1 MCDAKSP
8 PTRKSVIIEINIRQE
23 QYIIT
28 IIMNLMLR
36 EISILLLLTMAS
48 VCRAAASW
56 SKEIPQGSTRMV
68 LTQNKTLFLIG
79 IRPHF
84 DQGSLEILKLD
95 SDGEVI
101 AKYYPSLKEIH
112 NVFDAVEGQDHSFMV
127 ITQTLIPNL
136 RLQNSVSLHKIGR
149 DGSEEWY
156 KELSKHQASGQHCVY
171 RIRNGKYIIV
181 GTYYINE
188 VSANLNDINSSNNI
202 VHEPPKE
209 ISLYAV
215 CVDSEG
221 IICWEKYY
229 GVSYKQS
236 TTINECIKSTEEE
249 ENIAIII
256 TQNTIETVT
265 LTTIDSSGNIA
276 SKLLYIGGFLKSTTI
291 LKDSVLIMAIDMF
304 GKQFAI
310 KLDSNYN
317 IQWKKQIEFIE
328 GHNGTIDRFIEIMD
342 GHYLGIWSTN
352 TAGGPAMVKYYK
364 NMTMK
369 WSTELPL
376 FNGQIQ
382 IREMKRNVFYIL
394 SMTTSHRTSTMIKY
408 TLPSYAECLH
418 HAQGEQCKAC
428 GLGFY
433 WNYTSCVPC
442 SVGCVECLD
451 IDHCINCSS
460 RYAKTE
466 DNRCIPVEE
475 PCNCDLPNLTPEC
488 REKCA
493 LPVCSSNSSLPFTYK
508 TDNKKVCTCPDE
520 MLSNETHCL
529 PKTDVGCHPL
539 CDICAG
545 EYCLQ
550 CKNIT
555 GIFVSRT
562 HSIAVKCQC
571 DYGYQF
577 NSTACIPVKRIHNVQ
592 SSESLVAIALGIIG
606 GLVAVGSVAFIMYLK
621 YRRDEW
627 MHGENLPDI
636 QTGKEQHTVEVSK
649 EMEVHAITRDDERT
663 GEIMFKR
670 E

>member
-48 VCRAAASW
+48 VCRAMATWDKYLSDDFLSISANTE
-56 SKEIPQGSTRMV
+56 KHAILFGSRE
-68 LTQNKTLFLIG
+68 LLNKTKGVLIAEYDLYGELINEHFTPNHRLSEICIIIQDRLNGGALIVAQVNLSDESTKNETYLQKFLNNGTKEWEITYY
-79 IRPHF
+79 RPYTYS
-84 DQGSLEILKLD
+84 QYYGKQI
-95 SDGEVI
+95 SDG
-101 AKYYPSLKEIH
+101 
-112 NVFDAVEGQDHSFMV
+112 G
-127 ITQTLIPNL
+127 
-136 RLQNSVSLHKIGR
+136 
-149 DGSEEWY
+149 
-156 KELSKHQASGQHCVY
+156 
-171 RIRNGKYIIV
+171 YIIV
-181 GTYYINE
+181 IESKQWLHFKHVFTTMRLDKEGHILWHKAFETLFWIVDCAVCNNGPNEELLIVSSGNLMTSLLYINLEGEIKTGPVLENTLAVSILVTPDNKLLLGDKISKHALITKVDFNGTVEYKKVMHRQVSTITEYLATTHDGCYLAMITGIAKLNSMNLVKLYPNGTERWRVALSSSGRTIAIESSGDNTYYI
-188 VSANLNDINSSNNI
+188 L
-202 VHEPPKE
+202 
-209 ISLYAV
+209 
-215 CVDSEG
+215 
-221 IICWEKYY
+221 
-229 GVSYKQS
+229 
-236 TTINECIKSTEEE
+236 IK
-249 ENIAIII
+249 AM
-256 TQNTIETVT
+256 
-265 LTTIDSSGNIA
+265 LT
-276 SKLLYIGGFLKSTTI
+276 
-291 LKDSVLIMAIDMF
+291 
-304 GKQFAI
+304 
-310 KLDSNYN
+310 
-317 IQWKKQIEFIE
+317 
-328 GHNGTIDRFIEIMD
+328 
-342 GHYLGIWSTN
+342 
-352 TAGGPAMVKYYK
+352 
-364 NMTMK
+364 
-369 WSTELPL
+369 
-376 FNGQIQ
+376 
-382 IREMKRNVFYIL
+382 
-394 SMTTSHRTSTMIKY
+394 
-408 TLPSYAECLH
+408 
-418 HAQGEQCKAC
+418 AQGLLLKRTIPRSFEFCKRLEGEICGVC

>member
-48 VCRAAASW
+48 VCRAMASW
-56 SKEIPQGSTRMV
+56 SVTPPNNVEVMV
-68 LTQNKTLFLIG
+68 LTKENHIFLFGTQLRSKSSSVG
-79 IRPHF
+79 LSAF
-84 DQGSLEILKLD
+84 EYDADGKL
-95 SDGEVI
+95 V
-101 AKYYPSLKEIH
+101 
-112 NVFDAVEGQDHSFMV
+112 
-127 ITQTLIPNL
+127 
-136 RLQNSVSLHKIGR
+136 
-149 DGSEEWY
+149 
-156 KELSKHQASGQHCVY
+156 
-171 RIRNGKYIIV
+171 
-181 GTYYINE
+181 
-188 VSANLNDINSSNNI
+188 
-202 VHEPPKE
+202 
-209 ISLYAV
+209 
-215 CVDSEG
+215 
-221 IICWEKYY
+221 
-229 GVSYKQS
+229 QS
-236 TTINECIKSTEEE
+236 TTINTTEL
-249 ENIAIII
+249 IAVKGAIVAGDNFILLERVIDKERSGDYYCSLRKI
-256 TQNTIETVT
+256 TGKAETVWRKK
-265 LTTIDSSGNIA
+265 LPQQYYDPNFYLLRGKEGYLVASMLGIA
-276 SKLLYIGGFLKSTTI
+276 STHLTMVNEDGEILWSKTYDGTNTLKGAVKSGEGYFLAMSLTHACYSQITCINTDGELQGSLVMKDTVIDAITESGSGSVALICHINGIPCIVKVSHNCTVQMKTVIDIVGILDLNSIIQRTNGEYVAAGSSIIDRIYGGI
-291 LKDSVLIMAIDMF
+291 LVKFYPEGLI
-304 GKQFAI
+304 K
-310 KLDSNYN
+310 
-317 IQWKKQIEFIE
+317 WKKNFP
-328 GHNGTIDRFIEIMD
+328 
-342 GHYLGIWSTN
+342 S
-352 TAGGPAMVKYYK
+352 
-364 NMTMK
+364 
-369 WSTELPL
+369 SS
-376 FNGQIQ
+376 
-382 IREMKRNVFYIL
+382 IL
-394 SMTTSHRTSTMIKY
+394 SNLLEAEPNTYYMVSLERATHSQSLIKY
-408 TLPSYAECLH
+408 TLPKYAEGLH
-418 HAQGEQCKAC
+418 CAKYEQCRAC

>member
-1 MCDAKSP
+1 
-8 PTRKSVIIEINIRQE
+8 
-23 QYIIT
+23 
-28 IIMNLMLR
+28 MLKVFN
-36 EISILLLLTMAS
+36 ILLLVSMAS
-48 VCRAAASW
+48 MCRALANWQKFLTFSAVSIHLTPEGNVFIAGKAANHNLGFAVFDPDGTCIGDHLVNIANV
-56 SKEIPQGSTRMV
+56 SKIHQIIPSHNPQHFLVMGDSAETTVTR
-68 LTQNKTLFLIG
+68 LFLA
-79 IRPHF
+79 
-84 DQGSLEILKLD
+84 E
-95 SDGEVI
+95 
-101 AKYYPSLKEIH
+101 
-112 NVFDAVEGQDHSFMV
+112 
-127 ITQTLIPNL
+127 
-136 RLQNSVSLHKIGR
+136 
-149 DGSEEWY
+149 
-156 KELSKHQASGQHCVY
+156 
-171 RIRNGKYIIV
+171 
-181 GTYYINE
+181 
-188 VSANLNDINSSNNI
+188 
-202 VHEPPKE
+202 
-209 ISLYAV
+209 
-215 CVDSEG
+215 
-221 IICWEKYY
+221 
-229 GVSYKQS
+229 VSYKGVKTRQDAYFTYREGTGS
-236 TTINECIKSTEEE
+236 CIAKSTDGYLAAVI
-249 ENIAIII
+249 NQGQKVAAFNY
-256 TQNTIETVT
+256 Q
-265 LTTIDSSGNIA
+265 
-276 SKLLYIGGFLKSTTI
+276 
-291 LKDSVLIMAIDMF
+291 LIKF
-304 GKQFAI
+304 K
-310 KLDSNYN
+310 
-317 IQWKKQIEFIE
+317 
-328 GHNGTIDRFIEIMD
+328 HNGTILWQKKIMTEASVGGCTFIRRAEDNEYSLIVFLQDITTITWLDSKGNSKGVLKFETMDGRAAIGTRDDGIVIVGKNRHRATIWKLSQSGTIIWRTSIEGDGSVILETIIEIHNGSYMAAGSINNVYTKGWLVKLLPD
-342 GHYLGIWSTN
+342 GTEKWHKSLGSNKIILDIIEAEPNVYYMYRGDSPSSS
-352 TAGGPAMVKYYK
+352 GEIQKY
-364 NMTMK
+364 
-369 WSTELPL
+369 S
-376 FNGQIQ
+376 I
-382 IREMKRNVFYIL
+382 
-394 SMTTSHRTSTMIKY
+394 
-408 TLPSYAECLH
+408 PSYVEGLHCAEK
-418 HAQGEQCKAC
+418 EQCGSC